1 MKARKML
8 IFNLAYEKFLQD
20 SMRLAE
26 CQINRI
32 GVNFQLLKSL
42 EIYYKNSA
50 DKLWSKRTR
59 FEKDK
64 GWKVP
69 SPIPIRV
76 KIALLCRVLKE

>member
-50 DKLWSKRTR
+50 DKL
-59 FEKDK
+59 
-64 GWKVP
+64 
-69 SPIPIRV
+69 
-76 KIALLCRVLKE
+76 